1 MLREGKDGE
10 IVNKLGEK
18 ERKGGRGRRETG
30 EEMGLMDKKGTE
42 GRSRSFMRVLLKEG
56 EDTEK
61 LKRKSDRNEKKRKE
75 RRERK
80 GKR

>member
-1 MLREGKDGE
+1 
-10 IVNKLGEK
+10 
-18 ERKGGRGRRETG
+18 
-30 EEMGLMDKKGTE
+30 MGLMDKKGTE

-61 LKRKSDRNEKKRKE
+61 LERKSDRNEKKRKE

>member
-1 MLREGKDGE
+1 
-10 IVNKLGEK
+10 
-18 ERKGGRGRRETG
+18 
-30 EEMGLMDKKGTE
+30 MGLMDKKGTE

-75 RRERK
+75 RGRDELLRGDRRRLK
-80 GKR
+80 GEGRGEEGGGKEV